1 MELWGVEREG
11 GSGSVENG
19 GVGGDERSG
28 RFVGG
33 GARGGGGGRKSG
45 GGEGRLVS
53 TVCFDSHLLTVSN
66 GKQAA
71 MADIPANPPAMRL
84 TAAGIASPISCS
96 PVLYIAKQ

>member
-1 MELWGVEREG
+1 MSRTVGLGAMRG
-11 GSGSVENG
+11 QDGSSE
-19 GVGGDERSG
+19 
-28 RFVGG
+28 
-33 GARGGGGGRKSG
+33 GARAGGGGGRKR
-45 GGEGRLVS
+45 RLVS

>member
-33 GARGGGGGRKSG
+33 GARGGGGRKEVRG
-45 GGEGRLVS
+45 GGEATS
-53 TVCFDSHLLTVSN
+53 FDCVFRFSSAHRF
-66 GKQAA
+66 QWE
-71 MADIPANPPAMRL
+71 
-84 TAAGIASPISCS
+84 ASGHG
-96 PVLYIAKQ
+96 